1 MGEELFV
8 AVAVGDGGEAAAPVC
23 YGFGF
28 VDLEGKRQQKSCT
41 WRYVLL
47 SITSWALWA
56 KEGGLAFVARA
67 ANDGIC
73 SDACGR
79 CVVDLLKL
87 FILPISKASA
97 LRGVCGGSGGGAG
110 WTSAI
115 KRRSVT
121 SPCLELRRLVIF
133 VRTGCE
139 FHLWT
144 GWASGARGV
153 DRR

>member
-8 AVAVGDGGEAAAPVC
+8 AVAIGDGGEAAAPVC
-23 YGFGF
+23 YGLGF
-28 VDLEGKRQQKSCT
+28 VDLSGHCQQRSHT
-41 WRYVLL
+41 WRSVLL
-47 SITSWALWA
+47 SITSWALWL
-56 KEGGLAFVARA
+56 KEGGLDFVARA
-67 ANDGIC
+67 ANGGIC
-73 SDACGR
+73 SDARGR

-87 FILPISKASA
+87 FTLPISKASA
-97 LRGVCGGSGGGAG
+97 LRGVCGGRGGGAG
-110 WTSAI
+110 WASAI
-115 KRRSVT
+115 RRRSVT
-121 SPCLELRRLVIF
+121 SPCLKLRRLVIF